1 MKNVHNGL
9 GVKNM
14 SDLVLKEIYGIYKT
28 KNLTNK
34 QIQKYKMTEREIFE
48 KYDNLSK
55 DELNTKT
62 NKNVY
67 VKNDVMS
74 TVIKCCRGEKK
85 RGERKIDGF
94 RKKLMIPE
102 SEIPECPEHEVKS
115 KIGNIFVNEKILEEY
130 SVKIYKI
137 DPYFYEHYKEKIQV
151 DKNGREYILFRIDV
165 YFTEYLLAVEIDEK
179 NHASRDLIFEE
190 KRQEAL
196 EKKT

>member
-67 VKNDVMS
+67 VKNDIMS
-74 TVIKCCRGEKK
+74 TVIKRCRDKK
-85 RGERKIDGF
+85 
-94 RKKLMIPE
+94 KKKE
-102 SEIPECPEHEVKS
+102 A
-115 KIGNIFVNEKILEEY
+115 
-130 SVKIYKI
+130 
-137 DPYFYEHYKEKIQV
+137 KEK
-151 DKNGREYILFRIDV
+151 
-165 YFTEYLLAVEIDEK
+165 
-179 NHASRDLIFEE
+179 
-190 KRQEAL
+190 
-196 EKKT
+196 